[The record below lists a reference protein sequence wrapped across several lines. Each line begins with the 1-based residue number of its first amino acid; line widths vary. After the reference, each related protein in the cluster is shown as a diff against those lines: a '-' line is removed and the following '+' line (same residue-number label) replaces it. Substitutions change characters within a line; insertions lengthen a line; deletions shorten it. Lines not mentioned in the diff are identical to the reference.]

1 MRKPLT
7 ILLILCVLAAVAGAT
22 DVAGRAYRAGLKA
35 ERAGD
40 HMKALFLYAQAAQ
53 ANTKN
58 RRYSR
63 KLAAAL
69 HSAALVP
76 RVETGRDP
84 ADEST
89 IAHLEQQGLIEDPS
103 LNLREAAPPPRL
115 VASEETHSFT
125 LRGDARAAFEQV
137 AAAYGIRLLFEPDY
151 RAPAP
156 LKLDISEQGYR
167 EALRQLEAA
176 TDSFVVPLSAGTALV
191 ARDTVQ
197 NRTQW
202 TPDGAIA
209 VPIPERISVQEG
221 QEIATAVQQTLE
233 IRRISLD
240 PGKRV
245 VYFRDTVS
253 KVYAAQAMFRSLSRL
268 RGQVTVDVEF
278 MSASK
283 TSSLSYG
290 LTLPTSASIVDF
302 GSLPKILAAAAIPAG
317 SPGFAAVLGIAG
329 TQLAVG
335 IGNSVAIAALARSN
349 VTSMLDSSVTA
360 LDGQAVT
367 LKVGSRYPVTTASYS
382 APNGSAVSGGGTI
395 PTINY
400 VDLGLSLKITP
411 ALHEDGE
418 VSLDIEAEY
427 KSLGAGGA
435 NGIPAINDQ
444 QFQGKVRLADGQW
457 AVVAG
462 LVQTTR
468 NDNTTGIWGLSRI
481 PLLGALF
488 RTRTKEDDHNEIL
501 LVMKPHLVA
510 KPAWDQAASRPIW
523 TGSETRPVTVF

>member
-1 MRKPLT
+1 MRKTLT
-7 ILLILCVLAAVAGAT
+7 ILLILCGFAAGAGAT
-22 DVAGRAYRAGLKA
+22 DMAGRAYRAGLKA

-76 RVETGRDP
+76 RVDTGRDP

-89 IAHLEQQGLIEDPS
+89 VAHLEQQGLIDDPS
-103 LNLREAAPPPRL
+103 LNLKEAAPPPRL

-125 LRGDARAAFEQV
+125 LRGDARAAFEKV

-156 LKLDISEQGYR
+156 LKLDISEEGYR

-202 TPDGAIA
+202 TPEGAIA
-209 VPIPERISVQEG
+209 VPIPERITVQEG

-253 KVYAAQAMFRSLSRL
+253 KVYAAQAMFRNLARL

-290 LTLPTSASIVDF
+290 LTLPTSASIIDF
-302 GSLPKILAAAAIPAG
+302 GSLPKILAASIPAG
-317 SPGFAAVLGIAG
+317 SPGFAAALSIAG
-329 TQLAVG
+329 TQLGVG
-335 IGNSVAIAALARSN
+335 IGNSVVIAALARSN
-349 VTSMLDSSVTA
+349 VTSLLDSSVTA

-382 APNGSAVSGGGTI
+382 APNGTAVSGGGTI

-411 ALHEDGE
+411 ALHDDGE

-444 QFQGKVRLADGQW
+444 QFQGKVRLTDGQW

-468 NDNTTGIWGLSRI
+468 NNNTTGIWGLSRI
-481 PLLGALF
+481 PILGALF
-488 RTRTKEDDHNEIL
+488 STRTKEDDHNEVL
-501 LVMKPHLVA
+501 LVLKPHLVA
-510 KPAWDQAASRPIW
+510 KPAWDEAASRPIW
-523 TGSETRPVTVF
+523 TGSETRPLTVF